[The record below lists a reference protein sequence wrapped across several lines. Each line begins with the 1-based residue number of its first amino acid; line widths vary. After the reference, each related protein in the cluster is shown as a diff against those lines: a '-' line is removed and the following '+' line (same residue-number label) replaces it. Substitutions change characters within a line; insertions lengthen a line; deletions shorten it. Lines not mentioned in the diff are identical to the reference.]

1 MHHPV
6 PLLLSVKIPKA
17 YSAAEGVSFFFFWVP
32 GEQHG
37 EAPSAAKLKKLGC
50 LWRIFLAKFWRK
62 RRVIK
67 NYKHRLDVQRV
78 PPIPVSSPL

>member
-37 EAPSAAKLKKLGC
+37 EAPSAVKLKKLGC
-50 LWRIFLAKFWRK
+50 L
-62 RRVIK
+62 
-67 NYKHRLDVQRV
+67 
-78 PPIPVSSPL
+78 